1 MDPSAPGFRVT
12 VVTLSFTT
20 IAGIAVA
27 LRLFTRLAVVRK
39 GGLEDVL
46 IALSAALAIGLAVQ
60 TTLQV
65 KNGLGKHINEL
76 SPSDMVDS
84 QKAFWASIWM
94 YNLSLSTTKASI
106 LLLYLRIFQT
116 RRFRIICGAIL
127 VFVGLYGLWTFV
139 GSIFLCFPINFFWD
153 KAVEGGK
160 CLDQQVVWFT
170 NSTVN
175 IFQDVLI
182 FFLPIPVLRRLE
194 IPAAQKKALMVVFA
208 IGGVVCIIS
217 IIRLQSLVAISNS
230 KDPTFDN
237 TRAAILSAA
246 ETNVAIITAC
256 LPFFRPLLS
265 RMMPKQFPSQ
275 ALRYANIDE
284 EQPRYKASI
293 TTEILSP
300 ICACGSRTHFQDCSI
315 YTMPES
321 EILSYDDQQ
330 ASIASIGSRAGGKVR
345 QVTINSGRNTTLFAP
360 RLPRLP
366 ENMAA
371 FGPIVLG
378 GETIPPRPSHSSHSM
393 RSHSFHWSGHRLSK
407 RISAIQFPRRPW
419 SPRSPV
425 AQKPLPITPFPL
437 SPDWS
442 MGFPR

>member
-1 MDPSAPGFRVT
+1 MSRSTSGLVHQLYCQYRSRYLDFLPSDSSSTQTGDPCRAKEGSHGCLRNWGSVST
-12 VVTLSFTT
+12 VITRSNRTLTT
-20 IAGIAVA
+20 I
-27 LRLFTRLAVVRK
+27 
-39 GGLEDVL
+39 
-46 IALSAALAIGLAVQ
+46 S
-60 TTLQV
+60 
-65 KNGLGKHINEL
+65 
-76 SPSDMVDS
+76 
-84 QKAFWASIWM
+84 
-94 YNLSLSTTKASI
+94 
-106 LLLYLRIFQT
+106 
-116 RRFRIICGAIL
+116 
-127 VFVGLYGLWTFV
+127 
-139 GSIFLCFPINFFWD
+139 
-153 KAVEGGK
+153 
-160 CLDQQVVWFT
+160 
-170 NSTVN
+170 
-175 IFQDVLI
+175 
-182 FFLPIPVLRRLE
+182 
-194 IPAAQKKALMVVFA
+194 
-208 IGGVVCIIS
+208 VCIIS

-237 TRAAILSAA
+237 TRAAILSAV

-275 ALRYANIDE
+275 ALQYANIDE

-300 ICACGSRTHFQDCSI
+300 TCACGSRTHFRDCSV